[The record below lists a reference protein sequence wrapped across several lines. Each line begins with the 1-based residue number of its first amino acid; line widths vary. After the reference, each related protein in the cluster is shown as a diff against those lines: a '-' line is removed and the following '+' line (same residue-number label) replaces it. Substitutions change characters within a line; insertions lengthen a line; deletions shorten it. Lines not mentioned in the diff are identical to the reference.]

1 MKFTFDLVVHQD
13 GEQTIQT
20 NILLTFNM
28 VACGTVCSKHR
39 LKFNLEYFG
48 HFMKIIQY
56 LWANINKEASNLIH
70 KNKMLSFFSND
81 NCRHRQQPFVVVT
94 YDKLSKNLVLSERAF
109 RQNLDQYLRLQ
120 KNPGAKVRFLLSK
133 FSNIEVIISK
143 RLIASK

>member
-56 LWANINKEASNLIH
+56 LWANINKGASNLIH

-109 RQNLDQYLRLQ
+109 
-120 KNPGAKVRFLLSK
+120 GAKFGSIFTPSEKSRCKSTFFIVKIF
-133 FSNIEVIISK
+133 
-143 RLIASK
+143 